1 MRGACEQTMVMHET
15 RASHDQSG
23 WCVVGESI
31 SAVISEPADDK
42 SDEVNDEGAHAGHGE
57 R

>member
-1 MRGACEQTMVMHET
+1 MTRVDGASCIV
-15 RASHDQSG
+15 R
-23 WCVVGESI
+23 ESI